1 MRVLVATHDT
11 NGQVPGDYDF
21 CIEGELVYVQDPCD
35 RDLRDPDGGCGCSRG
50 FAGMNSH
57 RACTTAKVVER
68 DLSEA
73 DVREALRSS
82 LAAGGWL
89 DPDVCTAE
97 EAMVVVGEMVRE
109 VRFVAERLPEGSIV
123 RRRLD
128 LFTSTPA
135 GG

>member
-11 NGQVPGDYDF
+11 NGEVPGDYDF

-57 RACTTAKVVER
+57 RACTTAKVVDAE
-68 DLSEA
+68 LSA
-73 DVREALRSS
+73 DDVREALHAS
-82 LAAGGWL
+82 LVAGGWL
-89 DPDVCTAE
+89 DPGPRTADD
-97 EAMVVVGEMVRE
+97 AMLVDELLHE
-109 VRFVAERLPEGSIV
+109 VRAVAERLPVGSVV

-128 LFTSTPA
+128 LFTATPA

>member
-11 NGQVPGDYDF
+11 NGQVPGHYDF

-68 DLSEA
+68 DLNEA

-89 DPDVCTAE
+89 DPDFCTPE

-109 VRFVAERLPEGSIV
+109 VRSVAERLPEGSIV

>member
-1 MRVLVATHDT
+1 MRVLVATPDT
-11 NGQVPGDYDF
+11 DGEVPGDYDF
-21 CIEGELVYVQDPCD
+21 CIEGELVYAQDPCD

-57 RACTTAKVVER
+57 RACTTAKVVQAE
-68 DLSEA
+68 LSA
-73 DVREALRSS
+73 DDVREALRSS

-89 DPDVCTAE
+89 DPSLDSAD
-97 EAMVVVGEMVRE
+97 EAMAVVDELLLGVRA
-109 VRFVAERLPEGSIV
+109 VAERLPVGSVV

-128 LFTSTPA
+128 LFTATPA